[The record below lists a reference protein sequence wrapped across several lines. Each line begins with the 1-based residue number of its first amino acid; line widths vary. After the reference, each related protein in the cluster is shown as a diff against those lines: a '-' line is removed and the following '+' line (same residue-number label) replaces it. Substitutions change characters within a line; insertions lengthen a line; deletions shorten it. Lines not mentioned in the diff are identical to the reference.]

1 MTLLSFTRLLTT
13 FLVHL
18 HCPDLNLPLQAIHR
32 LPTPKVLIHIF
43 WQTWYS
49 WIFINS
55 NSHLFLLRTAMLS
68 HLGERIPPGNLST
81 YHCIKCLDLS
91 DHCRLRDLENDVDWA
106 QKKKKN
112 TQSISKGGTIMRLQ
126 IDRETSWKLLGYP
139 AEFAQQTLVR
149 PRQFLPFHRTLRVTR
164 WPFIWPYLLFA
175 HQRQDHVHV
184 ESSAGTILC
193 HGTADSVPAYGSFFA
208 CSLLASTR
216 LDMYVKEIR
225 MMLFS

>member
-1 MTLLSFTRLLTT
+1 MVL
-13 FLVHL
+13 
-18 HCPDLNLPLQAIHR
+18 LNLYQQQQPPFPPSDSYAES
-32 LPTPKVLIHIF
+32 
-43 WQTWYS
+43 S
-49 WIFINS
+49 WGTDSTRQSIDLSLHQVPWFIRS
-55 NSHLFLLRTAMLS
+55 LS
-68 HLGERIPPGNLST
+68 SERFREWCRLST
-81 YHCIKCLDLS
+81 
-91 DHCRLRDLENDVDWA
+91 
-106 QKKKKN
+106 KKKKN